1 MNSNQKR
8 PFTEYLSPE
17 GREKL
22 ARSRDEVLKE
32 HWGPD
37 RFEAYRSRFTPP
49 AWLAAIP
56 QLPAEAVGNGAQR
69 GWNAQQVQ
77 QWRQDNGLKK
87 GMLTR
92 ALEGEDVGT
101 IIFQD

>member
-1 MNSNQKR
+1 MNSNEKR

-17 GREKL
+17 ARERL

-37 RFEAYRSRFTPP
+37 RFEAYRARFTPP

-56 QLPAEAVGNGAQR
+56 QLPER
-69 GWNAQQVQ
+69 D
-77 QWRQDNGLKK
+77 DNGRLP
-87 GMLTR
+87 GLT
-92 ALEGEDVGT
+92 
-101 IIFQD
+101 